1 MAEQKERRTYAYGND
16 QVDVTELA
24 RLVMNNLNEYTSIM
38 PLKDKQKA
46 EVASEVSDI
55 MNGLASGAYAFN
67 DAGSVVGK
75 SELPVYDNG
84 VSPTQYA
91 VYYINDAIDTLLKNK
106 KQDKSTTTEG
116 KDDTQKIEFDR
127 YYAANK
133 FMNDLPSDEKGN
145 THIEDYIK
153 IKKTKNDNV
162 DPITGKNT
170 YTVKM
175 DFSPVYSEWDRYL
188 KDFRYKLSHD
198 EFKVPDEIKDETI
211 LDIDKLL
218 TKPREK
224 RTIEDYKPFFFPL
237 IAQDKV
243 VEYDIDNKTEE
254 PLKEEVVNDGK
265 YQVTI
270 DEDGVVKKVVDTED
284 DTQLTTDQ
292 YEYEKALQQ
301 KFNDAAKN
309 DLKIFD
315 DYDFDLLSFRD
326 DNPYLAD
333 ISKRFLTQGAQIM
346 DAVYSLNPNYD
357 LPYKN
362 DQNQLTYFFTGQK
375 PSGKSDFSW
384 YKAQVKSYNIDD
396 PLITSTNLRVRMNW
410 FLTDFYRQF
419 LSKTDGGTSDSAGIE
434 PVYEGKGKKIFLA
447 QGMIN
452 PETGRCYALSVDTG
466 TGKLKIL
473 KTTIKD
479 LIKQINEN
487 PHTKQ
492 QKLNLLAKKYMDTL
506 MQYDSNKSSD
516 FLKAYNNNPGFEI
529 DKEKYLMDYKK
540 IAEDKEKAK
549 QEVTNEAA
557 SSVNKMQSGG
567 TVYLTE
573 SEILTNKS
581 NKKPKSD
588 IQQKYDETK
597 ENHSGQERFLT
608 GQEPAYDDVDGYI
621 TDLNTRDTI
630 RLFAVGVDVISL
642 LSNMFP
648 GPGTVVNAT
657 TSVISDALN
666 AGADF
671 TDDQL
676 TFGQAFC
683 NTALNVGLDAFGL
696 IPYVGVAG
704 KYAKI
709 SKHLPKLKK
718 AIGAVLTAA
727 TAHGMFNNADGALNC
742 LDKLNDGKLDEIK
755 KEEAYELIN
764 CLTSILG
771 IGTAGFQYYK
781 QAKRTNQ
788 KLNNSDAEMEF
799 NVTSNGDSKTV
810 KLSEGEI
817 AEINDIGQK
826 NGTAAANKKAAEIV
840 KTKTNDDTIDLNNF
854 EIDGMSYKD
863 PNGKWYNLKNKFNI
877 GFNDLEYDK
886 NLKGYAFNA
895 SAAKE
900 FENIQP
906 KLESSFMQRMFFRL
920 ETGMSYD
927 QAKILH
933 ENYELK
939 KQGIDTNANNTSSSN
954 VSVDKKGGKINP
966 FSQARSYSSR
976 MIGYGQTGIKIQ
988 KGNEND
994 FVNDDPLQQNFSNS
1008 ILYNYHNGNIYDY
1021 RTGLPSRLKLHFDK
1035 DTETFTITDQT
1046 GNTIRINSDG
1056 NWTAD
1061 DGTIINPK
1069 KVGLFRNKQFLSIF
1083 GDQANDYETA
1093 YDIIRSFKNNL
1104 GKYTENYQRANS
1116 DIDFGKFD
1124 DKGNYITWNLDD
1136 LKKAIVGYD
1145 PEQQTYK
1152 LSFDQNDGKLKY
1164 LVGQKNKDGVYE
1176 YNWVDVGNEGSEIN
1190 VNGNRYQRKG
1200 NQLERIYTYDRSGYD
1215 KALGLQND
1223 QVGDNQYY
1231 RYVNGVLETLNKQDR
1246 DELILTDEQRL
1257 ALGLNENQHL
1267 YKDGDTYNI
1276 YTKDSDG
1283 NNIKDDRVLKGDEL
1297 TNAGVTF
1304 DEKSLRAKGRYY
1316 SSNPNGPSYLN
1327 ESDLNINREKD
1338 NWQKG
1343 SEFVPQNNYLN
1354 KAIESGLITSD
1365 QINAAKNATS
1375 STDFYYA
1382 RQNIIDALSNEKS
1395 IYDWND
1401 FSTQNTDGT
1410 YDFDTPKRQKKI
1422 YDDVDR
1428 LIGSWND
1435 ETNTIEGGLKNDEL
1449 QSVLQHIGAVN
1460 NDLLRTD
1467 EYSDQ
1472 QATLAEMLQKASA
1485 TKPENV
1491 VTPPVKSYDY
1501 LRQATEGANAAMLGL
1516 QLNADNKIR
1525 NLSKIEYTPKQSPA
1539 QMQTRVSTP
1548 SALIQTSNN
1557 AGQTYR
1563 NSAYNYKRNTADA
1576 ATGLV
1581 ADLMA
1586 DQQIESA
1593 RNNVNLKIAANDE
1606 EQKQS
1611 ALQTAYKNAAERTR
1625 VADENNELRSKINNY
1640 NNQIDANYAK
1650 ESTNKISQYAKNLIT
1665 RLNAYHTEDRDNA
1678 LKAAVGQFD
1687 TTKEGKELK
1696 DAVNE
1701 AQIALTKGK
1710 VTIQQ
1715 EYQDAYNKANGD
1727 TTQIK
1732 AAQQKKQKQLQ
1743 DLTNAYTLATALYQ
1757 NKQKDYL
1764 QSYLQHV
1771 ANPNGFSTWGAPQAG
1786 SISRYSNTKW
1796 TTEPT
1801 YKNGGTLEET
1811 KFSIRN
1817 NALAYLQRFLKN

>member
-1 MAEQKERRTYAYGND
+1 MAEQKERRTYTYGND
-16 QVDVTELA
+16 QVDVTDLT

-67 DAGSVVGK
+67 DAGSIIGK

-91 VYYINDAIDTLLKNK
+91 VYYINDAVDTLLKNK
-106 KQDKSTTTEG
+106 KQDEPIVSEKG
-116 KDDTQKIEFDR
+116 DAKKIEFDR

-153 IKKTKNDNV
+153 TTKTKNNDV

-170 YTVKM
+170 YTIKL
-175 DFSPVYSEWDRYL
+175 DYSPVYSEWDRCL

-198 EFKVPDEIKDETI
+198 DFNISDEIKDETI

-224 RTIEDYKPFFFPL
+224 RTIDDYKPFFFPL
-237 IAQDKV
+237 IAQEKV
-243 VEYDIDNKTEE
+243 VEYDPVNKTEE
-254 PLKEEVVNDGK
+254 SPKEQVVKDGK
-265 YQVTI
+265 YQVAI
-270 DEDGVVKKVVDTED
+270 DGDGNIKEILDTEKNEQK
-284 DTQLTTDQ
+284 TADQ
-292 YEYEKALQQ
+292 YKYEKMLEENFD
-301 KFNDAAKN
+301 KAAQN
-309 DLKIFD
+309 DLTILD

-326 DNPYLAD
+326 DNPYLTD
-333 ISKRFLTQGAQIM
+333 MSKRFLTQGAQIM
-346 DAVYSLNPNYD
+346 DAVYTMDPSYLLYSKGGN
-357 LPYKN
+357 
-362 DQNQLTYFFTGQK
+362 NQLTYFFTGQK
-375 PSGKSDFSW
+375 PAGKSDFSW
-384 YKAQVKSYNIDD
+384 YKAQVNSYDIND
-396 PLITSTNLRVRMNW
+396 PLVTSSKLRIRMNW
-410 FLTDFYRQF
+410 FLIDFYRQF
-419 LSKTDGGTSDSAGIE
+419 LSKADGGTSDSDGIE
-434 PVYEGKGKKIFLA
+434 PIYEGKGKKIFVA

-473 KTTIKD
+473 KTSIKD
-479 LIKQINEN
+479 LIEKINEN
-487 PHTKQ
+487 PYKSQ
-492 QKLNLLAKKYMDTL
+492 QKLNLLKKKYMDTL
-506 MQYDSNKSSD
+506 TQYDPTKSND
-516 FLKAYNNNPGFEI
+516 FYRAYYDEPEYELDKQYQWDFEELDRKKAA
-529 DKEKYLMDYKK
+529 
-540 IAEDKEKAK
+540 AE
-549 QEVTNEAA
+549 VA
-557 SSVNKMQSGG
+557 SSINKMQAGG

-573 SEILTNKS
+573 SEILENKS

-588 IQQKYDETK
+588 IQEKYDKSKT
-597 ENHSGQERFLT
+597 NLSGQKQFLT
-608 GQEPAYDDVDGYI
+608 GQEPAFDDADYLLSS
-621 TDLNTRDTI
+621 LNGRDTA
-630 RLFAVGVDVISL
+630 RLVALGADVVSL
-642 LSNMFP
+642 LSNMFV
-648 GPGTVVNAT
+648 GPGTVINAISSV
-657 TSVISDALN
+657 TSDLIN

-671 TDDQL
+671 SDDQL
-676 TFGQAFC
+676 TFGDAFR
-683 NTALNVGLDAFGL
+683 NTALNVGLDL
-696 IPYVGVAG
+696 IGVIPVIGVAG
-704 KYAKI
+704 KYGKIAKY
-709 SKHLPKLKK
+709 LPKVGHL
-718 AIGAVLTAA
+718 IGGLLTAEA
-727 TAHGMFNNADGALNC
+727 VRGTINNADKSLSC
-742 LDKLNDGKLDEIK
+742 WKKLCDGKLDEIK
-755 KEEAYELIN
+755 KEEAFELIN
-764 CLTSILG
+764 ALTLTLG
-771 IGTAGFQYYK
+771 ISSAAVGR
-781 QAKRTNQ
+781 AKRGSEAN
-788 KLNNSDAEMEF
+788 KRLGDSNVEMEV
-799 NVTSNGDSKTV
+799 NVTSNGNSKTV

-817 AEINDIGQK
+817 AEINDIGTK
-826 NGTAAANKKAAEIV
+826 NGTAAANQKAANIV
-840 KTKTNDDTIDLNNF
+840 KTKTNDNTIDVNNF
-854 EIDGMSYKD
+854 QIDGMSYKD

-877 GFNDLEYDK
+877 GFNNLEYDK

-900 FENIQP
+900 FEKQKPN
-906 KLESSFMQRMFFRL
+906 LESSFVERMFFRL
-920 ETGMSYD
+920 QTGMSYD
-927 QAKILH
+927 QAKVLY
-933 ENYELK
+933 ENFNNK
-939 KQGIDTNANNTSSSN
+939 KQTTNANTGTTTTN
-954 VSVDKKGGKINP
+954 KYGGKLTP

-976 MIGYGQTGIKIQ
+976 MIGYGQTGMQIQ
-988 KGNEND
+988 EGNENNSNN
-994 FVNDDPLQQNFSNS
+994 FLSTNPLWQNFSNS

-1021 RTGLPSRLKLHFDK
+1021 RAGLPSQLKLNFDK
-1035 DTETFTITDQT
+1035 DTETFTITDKA

-1069 KVGLFRNKQFLSIF
+1069 KVGVFRNKQFQSIF
-1083 GDQANDYETA
+1083 GDQANNYETA
-1093 YDIIRSFKNNL
+1093 YDIIHSFKNNL

-1116 DIDFGKFD
+1116 DIEFGKID
-1124 DKGNYITWNLDD
+1124 NNGNYITWNLDD

-1145 PEQQTYK
+1145 PNQQTYK

-1164 LVGQKNKDGVYE
+1164 LVGQKNKDGIYE
-1176 YNWVDVGNEGSEIN
+1176 YNWVDVGDEGSEMN

-1200 NQLERIYTYDRSGYD
+1200 NQLERVYTYDRSRYD
-1215 KALGLQND
+1215 KALDLQND
-1223 QVGDNQYY
+1223 QVNANQYY
-1231 RYVNGVLETLNKQDR
+1231 RYVNGMLETLNKQDR
-1246 DELILTDEQRL
+1246 DELILTDKQRL
-1257 ALGLNENQHL
+1257 ELGLNEDQHL

-1283 NNIKDDRVLKGDEL
+1283 NYIKDDRVLKGDDL
-1297 TNAGVTF
+1297 TKAGVTF
-1304 DEKSLRAKGRYY
+1304 NEKSLRIKGRYY
-1316 SSNPNGPSYLN
+1316 SSNPDGPSYLN
-1327 ESDLNINREKD
+1327 ESDLNVNNEKD

-1354 KAIESGLITSD
+1354 KAIESGLITTD
-1365 QINAAKNATS
+1365 QINAAKNAAS

-1382 RQNIIDALSNEKS
+1382 RQNIIDALSNDKNV
-1395 IYDWND
+1395 YDWND
-1401 FSTQNTDGT
+1401 FATQNTDGT

-1422 YDDVDR
+1422 YDDIER
-1428 LIGSWND
+1428 LIGSWNNQTD
-1435 ETNTIEGGLKNDEL
+1435 TIEGGLKNDEL

-1460 NDLLRTD
+1460 NGLLKTD
-1467 EYSDQ
+1467 EYSNQ
-1472 QATLAEMLQKASA
+1472 QDILAEMLQKASA
-1485 TKPENV
+1485 TKPQNV

-1525 NLSKIEYTPKQSPA
+1525 NLSKIEYTPKQAPA
-1539 QMQTRVSTP
+1539 QMQTRISTP
-1548 SALIQTSNN
+1548 SALIQTLNN

-1606 EQKQS
+1606 EQKQA
-1611 ALQTAYKNAAERTR
+1611 ALQTAYKNAAERTK

-1640 NNQIDANYAK
+1640 NNQIDANYTK

-1696 DAVNE
+1696 DAVNK

-1727 TTQIK
+1727 TIQIK
-1732 AAQQKKQKQLQ
+1732 AAQQKKEKQLQ
-1743 DLTNAYTLATALYQ
+1743 DLTNAYTLAAATYQ
-1757 NKQKDYL
+1757 NKQNDYL
-1764 QSYLQHV
+1764 QSYLQHI

-1786 SISRYSNTKW
+1786 SISKYLNTKW

-1801 YKNGGTLEET
+1801 YKNGGALEAT
-1811 KFSIRN
+1811 KLSIRS
-1817 NALAYLQRFLKN
+1817 NALVYLQRFLKN